1 MSGDL
6 FFCSNNISL
15 YLNFRPWR
23 FTIYSNKLIL
33 IRKKVCRSIPFKKEW
48 QKSVKSL
55 LDFLLETRFLNYEI
69 SACPGMSRITW
80 FLVFV
85 TVSNHGIESINEDS
99 KNLLTGETRSY
110 NLSILKL
117 SNVLSSIYLNF
128 QALKMK
134 LQGWLESALKSSK
147 QVSRYIFL
155 LTLGA
160 MMFIYW
166 FYLHLLQR
174 NAVEKARQQIVD
186 TQDIQHQIPEMN
198 SKLPEDHEKKQIG
211 KVKLCKFN
219 EVRKIS
225 NRLF

>member
-55 LDFLLETRFLNYEI
+55 LDFLLETLFLNYEI

-99 KNLLTGETRSY
+99 KNLLSLVRLDLIICQY
-110 NLSILKL
+110 
-117 SNVLSSIYLNF
+117 SSCQMCWVRFI
-128 QALKMK
+128 
-134 LQGWLESALKSSK
+134 WI
-147 QVSRYIFL
+147 SRHWRWNCR
-155 LTLGA
+155 G
-160 MMFIYW
+160 
-166 FYLHLLQR
+166 
-174 NAVEKARQQIVD
+174 
-186 TQDIQHQIPEMN
+186 
-198 SKLPEDHEKKQIG
+198 G
-211 KVKLCKFN
+211 
-219 EVRKIS
+219 
-225 NRLF
+225 